1 MSRIDHALIMAAGR
15 GVRMNPLTAALPKPM
30 MPFLDSTLIAN
41 GIAKIKPHIGNVH
54 ITVGY
59 KGATLAEHVIQHGV
73 SSVFNTDGK
82 GNAWWIYNTMMRH
95 LTEPTFVLT
104 CDNVCEIDFSELAA
118 DYFDLGSPA
127 CMVVPVEPVEGLDG
141 DFIFHDEQQIV
152 RRIDRHDRSD
162 LYCTGI
168 QIADPAKINR
178 LTTPCEGFY
187 DVWSQLIAKGEV
199 AFSRIRTRTW
209 YAVDTL
215 EQLQQVN
222 ERIARSTPTPDQAG
236 PAMPRR

>member
-1 MSRIDHALIMAAGR
+1 MCRINHAIILAAGR
-15 GVRMNPLTAALPKPM
+15 GVRMKPFTTVLPKPM
-30 MPFLDSTLIAN
+30 MPLLGSTLIAR
-41 GIAKIKPHIGNVH
+41 GIAKIKPHIPNVH

-82 GNAWWIYNTMMRH
+82 GNAWWIYNTMMRQLH
-95 LTEPTFVLT
+95 EPTFVLT
-104 CDNVCEIDFSELAA
+104 CDNVCELDFAELAE

-141 DFIFHDEQQIV
+141 DFIFHDGQQIIQK
-152 RRIDRHDRSD
+152 IDRNELSG

-168 QIADPAKINR
+168 QIVDPEKINR
-178 LTTPCEGFY
+178 LTKPCENFY
-187 DVWSQLIAKGEV
+187 DIWSQLIAQGEMV
-199 AFSRIRTRTW
+199 CSRVHPQTW

-222 ERIARSTPTPDQAG
+222 ERISE
-236 PAMPRR
+236 